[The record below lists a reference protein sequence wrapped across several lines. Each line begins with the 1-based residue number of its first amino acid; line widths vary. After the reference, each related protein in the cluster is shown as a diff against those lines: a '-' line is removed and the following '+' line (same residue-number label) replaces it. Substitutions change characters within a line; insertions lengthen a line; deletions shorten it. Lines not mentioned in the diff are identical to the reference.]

1 MMMFCI
7 TRLSISKIYCLIF
20 IIVLIF
26 GTAFTASAD
35 LSYEQKISRLMQ
47 NGGYAATKNGQN
59 IFSHN
64 LHLEFIPASIWK
76 LATTLAAIETL
87 GVDYHF
93 KTEFFLDK
101 GHNLYIKGYGDPSL
115 ISEEVD
121 KIFKALKK
129 LGVSEINNIYLDN
142 SQFDIPQLTPGISE
156 SLNPYDVI
164 NSGLAV
170 NFNTIYFKVDKN
182 GAIGSAEKQTPTL
195 PIMKALG
202 RSYKPGKYRINMS
215 KSRKNISRYAGELFR
230 AIQQRNG
237 IRGKGKTTE
246 KTTPSELNPLY
257 VHYSSRTLDVI
268 IREMLYYSSNYTAN
282 QIYLTLGTKAY
293 GYPATWEKTGR
304 FLREYFDKNFP
315 NSFKTVTF
323 EEGSGISRNNRVTV
337 TAMLDVLERLRP
349 YADLLPLEQGR
360 YIKSGTMNG
369 IYCYAGYFKNKGQLD
384 TFVIILNQKRNN
396 RDKILDLMEKW
407 YRRISDGNHPQK
419 KRSKK

>member
-1 MMMFCI
+1 MVDMQSLKMAGISFPI
-7 TRLSISKIYCLIF
+7 TLTLSLFRRVYGSL
-20 IIVLIF
+20 LQP
-26 GTAFTASAD
+26 
-35 LSYEQKISRLMQ
+35 LQPL
-47 NGGYAATKNGQN
+47 
-59 IFSHN
+59 
-64 LHLEFIPASIWK
+64 
-76 LATTLAAIETL
+76 ETL

-101 GHNLYIKGYGDPSL
+101 GHNLYIRGYGDPSL
-115 ISEEVD
+115 ISEEID

-129 LGVSEINNIYLDN
+129 RGVSEINNIYLDN

-202 RSYKPGKYRINMS
+202 RGYKPGKYRINMS

-237 IRGKGKTTE
+237 IRGKGKALE

-257 VHYSSRTLDVI
+257 VHYSSRTLDEI
-268 IREMLYYSSNYTAN
+268 IREMLFYSSNYTAN
-282 QIYLTLGTKAY
+282 QIYLTLGANAY
-293 GYPATWEKTGR
+293 GYPATWEKSGR
-304 FLREYFDKNFP
+304 FLRGYFDKNFP
-315 NSFKTVTF
+315 GSFKAVTF
-323 EEGSGISRNNRVTV
+323 EEGSGISRNNRITV
-337 TAMLDVLERLRP
+337 TAMLDVLDRLKP
-349 YADLLPLEQGR
+349 YAKLLPLEKGR
-360 YIKSGTMNG
+360 YIKSGTMSG
-369 IYCYAGYFKNKGQLD
+369 IYCYAGYFNYKGRLD

-407 YRRISDGNHPQK
+407 YRRVSDGNHPQK
-419 KRSKK
+419 KRSKR